1 MRQMKKQQKFKIK
14 KAMCYNCPMITNYK
28 LEHNMLV
35 ASVDGI
41 DFTLV
46 TKPTKEEIGHLSST
60 YHFPFDYIAGI
71 LDDDENARF
80 EMDKHHNLL
89 LLLQYPC
96 IEDEAAEVY
105 PFSLIVNPKKK
116 AVILSLNRDYD
127 LSPILTRHYD
137 ASRYHQELIFQI
149 MSTLGRSFNNYL
161 SQHRKR
167 MKVIEKDLALSQEN
181 AQIME
186 IIRSQKSLIYFEAAL
201 EDNIE
206 VYQTLMTYLR
216 DHNEQE
222 FSDRVFDIYV
232 EADQALTTTEIQLK
246 LLENLSDLFSNIVSN
261 NLNIIM
267 KIMTSA
273 TFIMTIP
280 AIIAGL
286 YGMNVKLPFQN
297 IPYAFWLIMVG
308 ATLISWLVFRIMW
321 RKRMF

>member
-1 MRQMKKQQKFKIK
+1 
-14 KAMCYNCPMITNYK
+14 MITNYT
-28 LEHNMLV
+28 LEKNRLV
-35 ASVDGI
+35 ESPDAMDL
-41 DFTLV
+41 TLV
-46 TKPTKEEIGHLSST
+46 IKPTKEEIGHLATS
-60 YHFPFDYIAGI
+60 YDFPFDYIAGI

-80 EMDKHHNLL
+80 ELDDHHNLL

-96 IEDEAAEVY
+96 VEDEAAEVY
-105 PFSLIVNPKKK
+105 PFSLIVNPEKK

-127 LSPILTRHYD
+127 LTPIFSRQYD
-137 ASRYHQELIFQI
+137 ATRYQHELIFQI

-161 SQHRKR
+161 SQYKKR
-167 MKVIEKDLALSQEN
+167 MKVIEKELARSQEN

-186 IIRSQKSLIYFEAAL
+186 IIRAQKSLIYFEAAL

-206 VYQTLMTYLR
+206 VYQKLMAYLR
-216 DHNEQE
+216 DQDENG
-222 FSDRVFDIYV
+222 FSDRIFDIYV
-232 EADQALTTTEIQLK
+232 EAAQALTTTEIQLK

-261 NLNIIM
+261 NFNIIM

-297 IPYAFWLIMVG
+297 VSYAFWLIMLA

>member
-1 MRQMKKQQKFKIK
+1 
-14 KAMCYNCPMITNYK
+14 MITNYT
-28 LEHNMLV
+28 LEKNRLV
-35 ASVDGI
+35 ESPDAMDL
-41 DFTLV
+41 TLV
-46 TKPTKEEIGHLSST
+46 IKPTKEEIGHLATS
-60 YHFPFDYIAGI
+60 YDFPFDYIAGI
-71 LDDDENARF
+71 LDDDGNARF
-80 EMDKHHNLL
+80 ELDDHHNLL

-96 IEDEAAEVY
+96 VEDEAAEVY
-105 PFSLIVNPKKK
+105 PFSLIVNPEKK

-127 LSPILTRHYD
+127 LTPIFSRQYD
-137 ASRYHQELIFQI
+137 ATRYQHELIFQI

-161 SQHRKR
+161 SQYKKR
-167 MKVIEKDLALSQEN
+167 MKVIEKELARSQEN

-186 IIRSQKSLIYFEAAL
+186 IIRAQKSLIYFEAAL

-206 VYQTLMTYLR
+206 VYQKLMAYLR
-216 DHNEQE
+216 DQDENG
-222 FSDRVFDIYV
+222 FSDRIFDIYV
-232 EADQALTTTEIQLK
+232 EAAQALTTTEIQLK

-297 IPYAFWLIMVG
+297 VSYAFWLIMLA

>member
-1 MRQMKKQQKFKIK
+1 
-14 KAMCYNCPMITNYK
+14 
-28 LEHNMLV
+28 
-35 ASVDGI
+35 
-41 DFTLV
+41 
-46 TKPTKEEIGHLSST
+46 
-60 YHFPFDYIAGI
+60 
-71 LDDDENARF
+71 
-80 EMDKHHNLL
+80 
-89 LLLQYPC
+89 
-96 IEDEAAEVY
+96 
-105 PFSLIVNPKKK
+105 
-116 AVILSLNRDYD
+116 
-127 LSPILTRHYD
+127 
-137 ASRYHQELIFQI
+137 
-149 MSTLGRSFNNYL
+149 
-161 SQHRKR
+161 

>member
-1 MRQMKKQQKFKIK
+1 MDKV
-14 KAMCYNCPMITNYK
+14 CYNGRMITNYR
-28 LEHNMLV
+28 LEKNKLV
-35 ASVDGI
+35 ASSDGVDFI
-41 DFTLV
+41 LV
-46 TKPTKEEIGHLSST
+46 SEPSREEIGKLAKA
-60 YHFPFDYIAGI
+60 YDFPFDYIGGI

-80 EMDKHHNLL
+80 EIDANHNLL
-89 LLLQYPC
+89 LLLQYPSV
-96 IEDEAAEVY
+96 EDGTTEVF
-105 PFSLIVNPKKK
+105 PFSLVVNSQKH
-116 AVILSLNRDYD
+116 AVILSLNHDSD
-127 LSPILTRHYD
+127 LSTILNRHYD
-137 ASRYHQELIFQI
+137 VSRYQHEIIFQV
-149 MSTLGRSFNNYL
+149 MSTLGKLFHDYL
-161 SQHRKR
+161 SQYKKR
-167 MKVIEKDLALSQEN
+167 MKGIEAELKLSQEN

-206 VYQTLMTYLR
+206 VYEKLMTYLR
-216 DHNEQE
+216 AHDENG
-222 FSDRVFDIYV
+222 FSNHIFDIYV
-232 EADQALTTTEIQLK
+232 EADQALTTTKIQLR

-297 IPYAFWLIMVG
+297 VSYAFWLIVLA
-308 ATLISWLVFRIMW
+308 ATLISWLVFRIMI

>member
-1 MRQMKKQQKFKIK
+1 
-14 KAMCYNCPMITNYK
+14 MITNYT
-28 LEHNMLV
+28 LEKNRLV
-35 ASVDGI
+35 ESPDAMDL
-41 DFTLV
+41 TLV
-46 TKPTKEEIGHLSST
+46 IKPTKEEIGHLATS
-60 YHFPFDYIAGI
+60 YDFPFDYIAGI

-80 EMDKHHNLL
+80 ELDDHHNLL

-96 IEDEAAEVY
+96 VEDEAAEVY
-105 PFSLIVNPKKK
+105 PFSLIVNPEKK

-127 LSPILTRHYD
+127 LTPIFSRQYD
-137 ASRYHQELIFQI
+137 ATRYQHELIFQI

-161 SQHRKR
+161 SQYKKR
-167 MKVIEKDLALSQEN
+167 MKVIEKELARSQEN

-186 IIRSQKSLIYFEAAL
+186 IIRTQKSLIYFEAAL

-206 VYQTLMTYLR
+206 VYQKLMAYLR
-216 DHNEQE
+216 DQDENG
-222 FSDRVFDIYV
+222 FSDRIFDIYV
-232 EADQALTTTEIQLK
+232 EAAQALTTTEIQLK

-297 IPYAFWLIMVG
+297 VSYAFWLIMLA

>member
-1 MRQMKKQQKFKIK
+1 
-14 KAMCYNCPMITNYK
+14 MITNYT
-28 LEHNMLV
+28 LEKNRLV
-35 ASVDGI
+35 ESPDAMDL
-41 DFTLV
+41 TLV
-46 TKPTKEEIGHLSST
+46 IKPTKEEIGHLATS
-60 YHFPFDYIAGI
+60 YDFPFDYIAGI

-80 EMDKHHNLL
+80 ELDDHHNLL

-96 IEDEAAEVY
+96 VEDEAAEVY
-105 PFSLIVNPKKK
+105 PFSLIVNPEKK

-127 LSPILTRHYD
+127 LTPIFSRQYD
-137 ASRYHQELIFQI
+137 ATRYQHELIFQI
-149 MSTLGRSFNNYL
+149 MSTLGSSFNNYL
-161 SQHRKR
+161 SQYKKR
-167 MKVIEKDLALSQEN
+167 MKVIEKELARSQEN

-186 IIRSQKSLIYFEAAL
+186 IIRAQKSLIYFEAAL

-206 VYQTLMTYLR
+206 VYQKLMAYLR
-216 DHNEQE
+216 DQDENG
-222 FSDRVFDIYV
+222 FSDRIFDIYV
-232 EADQALTTTEIQLK
+232 EAAQALTTTEIQLK

-297 IPYAFWLIMVG
+297 VSYAFWLIMLA

>member
-1 MRQMKKQQKFKIK
+1 
-14 KAMCYNCPMITNYK
+14 MITNYT
-28 LEHNMLV
+28 LEKNRLV
-35 ASVDGI
+35 ESPDAMDL
-41 DFTLV
+41 TLV
-46 TKPTKEEIGHLSST
+46 IKPTKEEIGHLATS
-60 YHFPFDYIAGI
+60 YDFPFDYIAGI

-80 EMDKHHNLL
+80 ELDDHHNLL

-96 IEDEAAEVY
+96 VEDEAAEVY
-105 PFSLIVNPKKK
+105 PFSLIVNPEKK

-127 LSPILTRHYD
+127 LTPIFSRQYD
-137 ASRYHQELIFQI
+137 ATRYQHELIFQI

-161 SQHRKR
+161 CQYKKR
-167 MKVIEKDLALSQEN
+167 MKVVEKELARYQEN

-186 IIRSQKSLIYFEAAL
+186 IIRAQKSLIYFEAAL

-206 VYQTLMTYLR
+206 VYQKLMAYLR
-216 DHNEQE
+216 DQDENG
-222 FSDRVFDIYV
+222 FSDRIFDIYV
-232 EADQALTTTEIQLK
+232 EAAQALTTTEIQLK

-297 IPYAFWLIMVG
+297 VSYAFWLIMLA